1 MDGKMGLVDKLL
13 RGHRS
18 TGILALTLL
27 GAAAAFA
34 QTGPLESGSAEATTR
49 PAVVATAE
57 EPPSLP
63 DAPTPALNLN
73 PPAGDQADSDVPL
86 QDIPHPQVTYISVAK
101 HFVPDELHL
110 FSSPAY
116 IRSRDLKW
124 LVPLAGATAVALST
138 DHYTMSQV
146 VSRDPTFNNNNNTV
160 SDVLR
165 NTFIGVPVGFAG
177 LGQITHDDHLRESGL
192 LGGQA
197 MIDAYAFDEVIKLS
211 SWRERPNVDNGRG
224 RFFVGS
230 AGVNSSFFSGHTVIA
245 WSSAAVLAG
254 EYPSAWHE
262 AAIYSLA
269 TGVSLTRVL
278 AQQHFPTDVLVG
290 SAAGWLIG
298 HYVFRAHHHA
308 LIGKGIL
315 THTH

>member
-1 MDGKMGLVDKLL
+1 LV
-13 RGHRS
+13 
-18 TGILALTLL
+18 LTLL
-27 GAAAAFA
+27 GAATAFA
-34 QTGPLESGSAEATTR
+34 QTGSPESGSAEAIAAP
-49 PAVVATAE
+49 PAVAAAE
-57 EPPSLP
+57 VPPSLP
-63 DAPTPALNLN
+63 DAPRPALNLN
-73 PPAGDQADSDVPL
+73 PPAGNQPDPDVPL
-86 QDIPHPQVTYISVAK
+86 QDIPHPRVTYISVAK

-116 IRSRDLKW
+116 IRTRDLKW

-146 VSRDPTFNNNNNTV
+146 VSRDPTFNNNNNTY

-177 LGQITHDDHLRESGL
+177 LGQFTHDDHLRESGL

-211 SWRERPNVDNGRG
+211 SWRERPTIDNGRG
-224 RFFVGS
+224 RFFVGG
-230 AGVNSSFFSGHTVIA
+230 AGVNSSFFSGHSVIA

-254 EYPSAWHE
+254 EYPSVWHE
-262 AAIYSLA
+262 AVIYSLA
-269 TGVSLTRVL
+269 TSVSLTRVL

-290 SAAGWLIG
+290 SSAGWLIG